1 VRDEQLYSGGQD
13 NGDDEESNARNQKN
27 YSRAAKPGEGGGGEM
42 GTASA
47 WDGEV
52 KKGVPGVLPCGVDD
66 DNLCGLSAAGG
77 AEAGATRLVLHES
90 GIRLIGVAAAGG

>member
-27 YSRAAKPGEGGGGEM
+27 YSRAAKPGEGGGDM
-42 GTASA
+42 GAASA

-52 KKGVPGVLPCGVDD
+52 KKGVPGILPCGVDD

-77 AEAGATRLVLHES
+77 AEAGATRLVLHVS